1 MLRKIRIILAG
12 ISFILCTLLFLD
24 FSGLLTSWFGWVAK
38 IQFLPAA
45 LALNLAV
52 VAVLLILTLLMGRVY
67 CSVICPMGIFQDI
80 VAWTHK
86 GRRKKTRK
94 WYSWSPEKKI
104 LRYGFFII
112 FIVALIAGANAIV
125 ALLAPYSSYGRIAQ
139 NLFQPI
145 CIWGNNLFAFI
156 AEKFDSYAFA
166 HKEVWLRSLPTFIIA
181 SATFVTVMILA
192 WRNGR
197 TYCNTICP
205 VGTFLSFF
213 SRFSIFRPVIDTSK
227 CKTCHLCERNCKAAC
242 IDLKNHKV
250 DYSRCVDCF
259 DCIDTC
265 KFGAMQYKP
274 FWQAKAGED
283 STAGKNASS
292 AGENA
297 SNGKNTYVENTG
309 SHNPSDNTVNGNS
322 AQNNSDNG
330 RRAFIGASVLALG
343 SLTVKAQE
351 KKVDGGLAAVIG
363 KKKPERTVPLVP
375 FGAEGIDSFY
385 SHCTACQLCVSQ
397 CPNNILR
404 PSTSLEHLMQP
415 EMSYEK
421 GWCRVECTK
430 CSEVC
435 PAGAI
440 LPITK
445 EEKTAIH
452 IGTATVDR
460 ELCVVNRDGVACGNC
475 ARHCPAGA
483 IMLVKKDPSDK
494 DSLRIP
500 AVNEDKCIGCGAC
513 EYVCP
518 SRPYS
523 AIKVNGL
530 TIHRKG

>member
-1 MLRKIRIILAG
+1 MLRKVRILLAG

-24 FSGLLTSWFGWVAK
+24 FSGVMTNWFGWLAK

-45 LALNLAV
+45 LALNLVV
-52 VAVLLILTLLMGRVY
+52 VAALLILTILMGRVY
-67 CSVICPMGIFQDI
+67 CSVICPMGIFQDV
-80 VAWTHK
+80 VAWAHK

-94 WYSWSPEKKI
+94 WYSWSPEKKV
-104 LRYGFFII
+104 LRYGVFVI
-112 FIVALIAGANAIV
+112 FLIALIAGVNAFV
-125 ALLAPYSSYGRIAQ
+125 ALLAPYSSYGRIVQ
-139 NLFQPI
+139 NLFQPVW
-145 CIWGNNLFAFI
+145 IWGNNAFAFI

-181 SATFVTVMILA
+181 SATFVIIMILA

-242 IDLKNHKV
+242 IDLKDHKV

-274 FWQAKAGED
+274 FWKATEQTSKAD
-283 STAGKNASS
+283 EAAHKEVKSESTESRKSS
-292 AGENA
+292 A
-297 SNGKNTYVENTG
+297 T
-309 SHNPSDNTVNGNS
+309 SDSGTSG
-322 AQNNSDNG
+322 NG
-330 RRAFIGASVLALG
+330 RRAFIGASALALG
-343 SLTVKAQE
+343 SLTLKAQE
-351 KKVDGGLAAVIG
+351 KKVDGGLATVIG
-363 KKKPERTVPLVP
+363 KKKPERTTPVVP
-375 FGAEGIDSFY
+375 FGAESVKSFY
-385 SHCTACQLCVSQ
+385 NHCTACQLCVSQ

-415 EMSYEK
+415 EISYEK

-440 LPITK
+440 LPVTK

-460 ELCVVNRDGVACGNC
+460 DLCVVNRDGVSCGNC

-494 DSLRIP
+494 NSLRIP

-513 EYVCP
+513 EYICP
-518 SRPYS
+518 SRPFS

-530 TIHRKG
+530 SIHRKD